1 MKLGHISILLF
12 VLLFTLLFTH
22 SAMASGLRCNS
33 KVIKTGDSQYKFF
46 RLCGEPAYV
55 DKKVVYLSS
64 SVSSKRSGEPRY
76 HSHDEQQASHQKT
89 YRKQHNARA
98 QGYTTTQYRHGNS
111 AAEIRHE
118 REEEVLIEHWTYDFG
133 PNRLV
138 QKIRFVDGVAT
149 TISNQGYGYARN

>member
-1 MKLGHISILLF
+1 MKLGQVSLILF
-12 VLLFTLLFTH
+12 VLLLTH

-64 SVSSKRSGEPRY
+64 SVSAKRSGKPRY
-76 HSHDEQQASHQKT
+76 HTHDEQQGSHQKA
-89 YRKQHNARA
+89 YRNRA
-98 QGYTTTQYRHGNS
+98 QGYTTTQYRRGNS
-111 AAEIRHE
+111 EAEIRHE

>member
-1 MKLGHISILLF
+1 MKPAQLF
-12 VLLFTLLFTH
+12 IIVLSVLFTY
-22 SAMASGLRCNS
+22 SASASGLRCNS

-55 DKKVVYLSS
+55 EKKVVYLSS
-64 SVSSKRSGEPRY
+64 SVSSKRSGEGRY
-76 HSHDEQQASHQKT
+76 HTHDEKQGSHQKT
-89 YRKQHNARA
+89 LGKKHNSRA
-98 QGYTTTQYRHGNS
+98 NGFTTTQYRRGNS
-111 AAEIRHE
+111 ADEIRHE

-138 QKIRFVDGVAT
+138 QKVRFVDGVAT

>member
-1 MKLGHISILLF
+1 MKLGQTSLILF
-12 VLLFTLLFTH
+12 VLLFTH

-33 KVIKTGDSQYKFF
+33 KVIKTGDSQYKFS

-55 DKKVVYLSS
+55 DKKVMYLSS
-64 SVSSKRSGEPRY
+64 SVSSKHSGKGRY
-76 HSHDEQQASHQKT
+76 HTHDEQSASHQKT
-89 YRKQHNARA
+89 YAKQYNARV
-98 QGYTTTQYRHGNS
+98 QGFTTTQYRTGNS
-111 AAEIRHE
+111 ESEIRHE

-138 QKIRFVDGVAT
+138 QRIRFVDGVAV